1 MLLALAI
8 FATILLFLL
17 RRYYGGVIQHKDRA
31 LQDLTAELS
40 LQKQQ
45 SFHEKN
51 ELNAIL
57 SSMVEGVLV
66 IGRDEKI
73 LYVSPNASSMFQMRS
88 KDVAL
93 KPYWEVIPH
102 QQINQSIKEALQHKR
117 AVNKEIYL
125 LGAQDNFFSLQIS
138 PVVQQGQLTSAV
150 AVFHDITELKRLLKM
165 RTEFVANVSH
175 ELKTPL
181 TSIKGF
187 VETLQEEGGARD
199 ARRFLDIIH
208 KQTLRL
214 EMLVNDLLTISAIE
228 SREAKM
234 DLAPQD
240 IAAVVHAVLA
250 MNKKA
255 IEAAKHQVM
264 VNIPDHIPAIL
275 ADRNHLEQVF
285 INLLD
290 NAVKFTPA
298 GGRIQIKAVV
308 EPPFVRIDVQDSGI
322 GIAQEHLSRVFERFY
337 RVDKARSTET
347 GGTGLGLAIVKH
359 IVQAHQGKV
368 EVHSTP
374 DKGTVFSI
382 FLPPAK

>member
-175 ELKTPL
+175 
-181 TSIKGF
+181 
-187 VETLQEEGGARD
+187 
-199 ARRFLDIIH
+199 
-208 KQTLRL
+208 
-214 EMLVNDLLTISAIE
+214 
-228 SREAKM
+228 
-234 DLAPQD
+234 
-240 IAAVVHAVLA
+240 
-250 MNKKA
+250 
-255 IEAAKHQVM
+255 
-264 VNIPDHIPAIL
+264 
-275 ADRNHLEQVF
+275 
-285 INLLD
+285 
-290 NAVKFTPA
+290 
-298 GGRIQIKAVV
+298 
-308 EPPFVRIDVQDSGI
+308 
-322 GIAQEHLSRVFERFY
+322 
-337 RVDKARSTET
+337 
-347 GGTGLGLAIVKH
+347 
-359 IVQAHQGKV
+359 
-368 EVHSTP
+368 
-374 DKGTVFSI
+374 
-382 FLPPAK
+382 